1 MFDISNTLS
10 ISLGVCTVYGISNAL
25 TWFWTSCLIFQT
37 CQFNF
42 IHGDWNFKRSI
53 WYFAIGQVVRYRAS
67 VRNLRLREHYE
78 EILNE
83 VKFSTKVFHKVIYL
97 LKDQEFTLWITS
109 KHKST
114 EFTTQSHRKK
124 KSLNQKNE
132 GEVKKQK
139 LWDTHSENK

>member
-1 MFDISNTLS
+1 MVFQMRWLDSEQVVWYFKRVNLILYTAIEISNGAFDIL
-10 ISLGVCTVYGISNAL
+10 L
-25 TWFWTSCLIFQT
+25 F
-37 CQFNF
+37 
-42 IHGDWNFKRSI
+42 
-53 WYFAIGQVVRYRAS
+53 GQEVRYGGPQFEIY
-67 VRNLRLREHYE
+67 VWLNKKYKHHE
-78 EILNE
+78 EIFNE

-97 LKDQEFTLWITS
+97 LKNQEFILWITS

-124 KSLNQKNE
+124 KSLNQKNQ